1 MRSRERPVLPRFHG
15 VLKTQPKATEI
26 KVTFVQ
32 LCVGGGAVCRR
43 PTLSLRQSCG
53 VCGCSL
59 CYLPSTGKSGEEGA
73 GAAPV
78 GITQPPETL

>member
-32 LCVGGGAVCRR
+32 LGGGVQEARQSLRGGAVE
-43 PTLSLRQSCG
+43 
-53 VCGCSL
+53 
-59 CYLPSTGKSGEEGA
+59 YEGA
-73 GAAPV
+73 
-78 GITQPPETL
+78 PPAVSPIQGNQERKGQGLHLWVALSP